1 MTITL
6 SYYKRKEDF
15 SPDYSCQYHNR
26 FFGDTA
32 KECMRQ
38 VREFEHTHNLDKY
51 TRTEIINVED

>member
-15 SPDYSCQYHNR
+15 KPDYSCKYLKK
-26 FFGDTA
+26 FSGDTA
-32 KECMRQ
+32 GECMRQ
-38 VREFEHTHNLDKY
+38 VEEFKYTHNLAEY